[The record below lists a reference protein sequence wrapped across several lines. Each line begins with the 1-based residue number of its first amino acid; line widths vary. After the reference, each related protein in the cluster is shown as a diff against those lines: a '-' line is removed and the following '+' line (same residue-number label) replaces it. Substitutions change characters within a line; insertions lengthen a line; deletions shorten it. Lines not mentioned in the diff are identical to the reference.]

1 MANNLFRKYNQNRKT
16 IWTVIIF
23 VAFFVILLQTV
34 FAIIRS
40 SKNKEREQALEE
52 LNKQKNSTQINEVLN
67 NEQNNI
73 TVPNT
78 GASSSQNRESYRK
91 TAQIELNKFVQYCNN
106 GQIQEAYEMITSDCK
121 QILFPTLQDFNN
133 NYVQKIFTQKRT
145 IKVENSMYGESIY
158 KVSYYEDI
166 LSNGGYGQS
175 NTLQDYV
182 RIERTNE
189 GYKFSFNKFLYLENI
204 EKNENANLIYMKAL
218 QKQVYIDFE
227 IYQIQITNNTQNT
240 ILISTRQEEN
250 SVYIVDEKEVTY
262 PSNMDEQAIE
272 RLIVKPGATTMLN
285 IKFNKMYNPERKINA
300 IRFVDIVSDYEKYQ
314 RGEEVEKIKMNI
326 KF

>member
-1 MANNLFRKYNQNRKT
+1 
-16 IWTVIIF
+16 
-23 VAFFVILLQTV
+23 
-34 FAIIRS
+34 
-40 SKNKEREQALEE
+40 
-52 LNKQKNSTQINEVLN
+52 
-67 NEQNNI
+67 
-73 TVPNT
+73 
-78 GASSSQNRESYRK
+78 
-91 TAQIELNKFVQYCNN
+91 
-106 GQIQEAYEMITSDCK
+106 MITSDCK